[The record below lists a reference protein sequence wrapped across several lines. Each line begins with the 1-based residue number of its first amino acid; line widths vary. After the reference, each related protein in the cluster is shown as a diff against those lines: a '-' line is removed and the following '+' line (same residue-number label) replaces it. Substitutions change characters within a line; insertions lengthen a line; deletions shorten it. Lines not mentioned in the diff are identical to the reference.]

1 MGNRISEVI
10 GYRDSKT
17 NEGERTG
24 AFIVIFYENN
34 TASAILYEDGTDYV
48 SNYSRTRAL
57 EECTTYMTKRWIKM
71 TNDDIQ
77 QTTGIK
83 FKN

>member
-1 MGNRISEVI
+1 MGNKISEVI

-34 TASAILYEDGTDYV
+34 TATAILYEDGSDYV

-57 EECTTYMTKRWIKM
+57 EECTFYMTKRWGKM
-71 TNDDIQ
+71 SYEDIQ

-83 FKN
+83 FNS